1 MQVAALEA
9 RYAEQVEPRAPVV
22 ASRREREATDLRAT
36 WQDPDPLLEDAW
48 FARGE
53 TELAVQIVAIGCDP
67 SDEVYLPEVR
77 SHRMPIAVGVML
89 ASVVTALLVM
99 V

>member
-1 MQVAALEA
+1 MQAAVLEA

-22 ASRREREATDLRAT
+22 ASRCEAAGLRAT

-53 TELAVQIVAIGCDP
+53 TALAVQIVAIGCDP